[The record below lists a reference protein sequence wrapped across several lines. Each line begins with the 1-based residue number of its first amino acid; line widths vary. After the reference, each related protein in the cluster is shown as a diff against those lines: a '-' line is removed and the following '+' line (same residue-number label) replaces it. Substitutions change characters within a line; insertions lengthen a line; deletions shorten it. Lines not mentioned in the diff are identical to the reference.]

1 MDSNTTLT
9 PLPSSSPPHVHGGP
23 KKEKAESPLLAA
35 ILTAICAVSGLTAF
49 FISLNP
55 GLKWLSPYLYAV
67 SYVTGGW
74 TPILEVFEAM
84 MEKRLD
90 VNLLMVLAAIGAA
103 VIGDYGEGATLL
115 FLFSLS
121 GALEKYTLERTAR
134 SISALIELRP
144 DTTLVIRNGIETRV
158 AIDQIQIGER
168 VRVLPGERLAVDGV
182 VVEGHSSIDQST
194 ITGESMPVEK
204 NTGDTVFAGTQ
215 NQRGSVIVEVTRRS
229 DETKLA
235 QIVNIVRDAQDAKGH
250 TDTFIQ
256 RWQAPYVIGVLLA
269 SATTLCFHYF
279 YLPAPTDGQTH
290 WGNALYHAMVL
301 LVAASPCAV
310 VIATPAATLAGITR
324 AAKCG
329 VLFKAGAHLERL
341 ADITVLAID
350 KTGTITEGRP
360 GVVSIWSHNGT
371 DEKRILELTA
381 SVEQHSEHLFAQ
393 AVLQEAKSRG
403 ITVPPSD
410 SFESHTGL
418 GVHAMIDGHWTG
430 IGKLVLFQSHAITVP
445 EAALKKVAEVYA
457 LGQTALLLGDDKGEF
472 GVIAV
477 ADKPRPEAASV
488 LKQCRDFGIKHI
500 VILTGDHSGVADAV
514 AKLVGADQV
523 RAGLLPEEK
532 VTQIAR
538 IEREFGPVAMI
549 GDGVNDAPALA
560 AADIGIAM
568 GGAGTDV
575 ALDTADIVLMKNDLQ
590 SLVSALWI
598 AHRTRAAIK
607 RGLLFAFAVIS
618 LLVLSSLFNILPLW
632 VAVIGHEGS
641 TVCTVFSGLFL
652 LIEKLPGEKSKS

>member
-1 MDSNTTLT
+1 M
-9 PLPSSSPPHVHGGP
+9 
-23 KKEKAESPLLAA
+23 
-35 ILTAICAVSGLTAF
+35 
-49 FISLNP
+49 
-55 GLKWLSPYLYAV
+55 
-67 SYVTGGW
+67 TGGW

-279 YLPAPTDGQTH
+279 YF
-290 WGNALYHAMVL
+290 
-301 LVAASPCAV
+301 
-310 VIATPAATLAGITR
+310 TR
-324 AAKCG
+324 
-329 VLFKAGAHLERL
+329 
-341 ADITVLAID
+341 
-350 KTGTITEGRP
+350 
-360 GVVSIWSHNGT
+360 SN
-371 DEKRILELTA
+371 
-381 SVEQHSEHLFAQ
+381 
-393 AVLQEAKSRG
+393 
-403 ITVPPSD
+403 
-410 SFESHTGL
+410 
-418 GVHAMIDGHWTG
+418 
-430 IGKLVLFQSHAITVP
+430 
-445 EAALKKVAEVYA
+445 
-457 LGQTALLLGDDKGEF
+457 
-472 GVIAV
+472 
-477 ADKPRPEAASV
+477 
-488 LKQCRDFGIKHI
+488 
-500 VILTGDHSGVADAV
+500 
-514 AKLVGADQV
+514 
-523 RAGLLPEEK
+523 
-532 VTQIAR
+532 
-538 IEREFGPVAMI
+538 
-549 GDGVNDAPALA
+549 
-560 AADIGIAM
+560 
-568 GGAGTDV
+568 
-575 ALDTADIVLMKNDLQ
+575 
-590 SLVSALWI
+590 
-598 AHRTRAAIK
+598 
-607 RGLLFAFAVIS
+607 
-618 LLVLSSLFNILPLW
+618 
-632 VAVIGHEGS
+632 
-641 TVCTVFSGLFL
+641 
-652 LIEKLPGEKSKS
+652 